1 MIMTRNMMNKIY
13 KRLPLALM
21 LVTCGA
27 ATAQNLNSA
36 YFTDDYKFRHDM
48 NPAFDNE
55 QNYVSIPLLGNIN
68 VSMHGNFGYQDV
80 VMNNPMYGQKAGA
93 KKMTSFMNP
102 YISASDALSGF
113 SKGNNRVVGDMNF
126 TIISAGFK
134 AFGGYNTISL
144 SEKTSFGASMPYEL
158 FEFAK
163 NTGNKSY
170 DIGSINVRAR
180 SYAELAFGHS
190 RNINER
196 LKVGAKLKFLFGVA
210 NADFTMENVRADLSG
225 ADKWTITGQANAQ
238 VSMKGFRYKTK
249 TADYN
254 IKENGSYEKV
264 NDVDVS
270 GGGLGGFGVGIDLG
284 GVYKVNDNLT
294 VSASIL
300 DLGFISWSNNMQ
312 AVNRSESF
320 EFYGFRDLAVKSE
333 SGQTIDDQTDSYG
346 DQIADFANL
355 RDNGD
360 QGRRTTALA
369 ATFNA
374 GADYTLPCY
383 DKLSFGL
390 LSSTRING
398 SFSWTEGRLSAN
410 WKPLKWLDGG
420 INFAVNSFTAS
431 FGYVLN
437 IHPKGYNFFIGMDHL
452 LGKTSKEF
460 VPLSSNANIA
470 LGMSVTW

>member
-1 MIMTRNMMNKIY
+1 MNKIY
-13 KRLPLALM
+13 KRLPLALLLM
-21 LVTCGA
+21 VGGA

-48 NPAFDNE
+48 NPAFANE
-55 QNYVSIPLLGNIN
+55 QSYVSIPMLGNISI
-68 VSMHGNFGYQDV
+68 SMQGNFGYQDV
-80 VMNNPMYGQKAGA
+80 IRNNPMYGQQSGA

-113 SKGNNRVVGDMNF
+113 STGNNRVVGDMNF

-134 AFGGYNTISL
+134 AFGGYNTIEL
-144 SEKTSFGASMPYEL
+144 NEKTSIGVSVPYSL

-170 DIGSINVRAR
+170 EIGNINARVR

-190 RNINER
+190 HKINEK
-196 LKVGAKLKFLFGVA
+196 LTVGAKLKFLFGVG
-210 NADFTMENVRADLSG
+210 NADVTMENVRADLSG
-225 ADKWTITGQANAQ
+225 ANQWTVSGKANAQ

-249 TADYN
+249 TSDYN

-264 NDVDVS
+264 NDVDVD
-270 GGGLGGFGVGIDLG
+270 GAGLSGFGVGVDLG
-284 GVYKVNDNLT
+284 GAYKINDNIT
-294 VSASIL
+294 VSAAVL

-320 EFYGFRDLAVKSE
+320 VFDGFHDLAVRSA
-333 SGQTIDDQTDSYG
+333 SGSTIDDQTDSYG
-346 DQIADFANL
+346 DQIADFINL

-369 ATFNA
+369 ATVNV

-410 WKPLKWLDGG
+410 WRPLKWLDGG
-420 INFAVNSFTAS
+420 INFAVNSFATS

-437 IHPKGYNFFIGMDHL
+437 IHPKGYNFFVGMDHL

-460 VPLSSNANIA
+460 VPLSSNASVA

>member
-1 MIMTRNMMNKIY
+1 MNKIY
-13 KRLPLALM
+13 KRLPLALLLM
-21 LVTCGA
+21 AGGA

-48 NPAFDNE
+48 NPAFANE
-55 QNYVSIPLLGNIN
+55 QSYVSIPMLGNISI
-68 VSMHGNFGYQDV
+68 SMQGNFGYQDV
-80 VMNNPMYGQKAGA
+80 IRNNPMYGQQSGA

-113 SKGNNRVVGDMNF
+113 STGNNRVVGDMNF

-134 AFGGYNTISL
+134 AFGGYNTIEL
-144 SEKTSFGASMPYEL
+144 NEKTSIGVSVPYSL

-170 DIGSINVRAR
+170 EIGNINARVR

-190 RNINER
+190 HKINEK
-196 LKVGAKLKFLFGVA
+196 LTVGAKLKFLFGVG
-210 NADFTMENVRADLSG
+210 NADVTMENVRADLSG
-225 ADKWTITGQANAQ
+225 ANQWTVSGKANAQ

-249 TADYN
+249 TSDYN

-264 NDVDVS
+264 NDVDVD
-270 GGGLGGFGVGIDLG
+270 GAGLGGFGVGVDLG
-284 GVYKVNDNLT
+284 GAYKINDNIT
-294 VSASIL
+294 VSAAVL

-320 EFYGFRDLAVKSE
+320 VFDGFHDLAVRSN
-333 SGQTIDDQTDSYG
+333 SGSTIDDQTDSYG
-346 DQIADFANL
+346 DQIADFINL

-369 ATFNA
+369 ATVNV

-410 WKPLKWLDGG
+410 WRPLKWLDGG
-420 INFAVNSFTAS
+420 INFAVNSFATS

-437 IHPKGYNFFIGMDHL
+437 IHPKGYNFFVGMDHL

-460 VPLSSNANIA
+460 VPLSSNASVA

>member
-1 MIMTRNMMNKIY
+1 MNKIY
-13 KRLPLALM
+13 KRLPLALLLM
-21 LVTCGA
+21 AGGA

-48 NPAFDNE
+48 NPAFANE
-55 QNYVSIPLLGNIN
+55 QSYVSIPMLGNISI
-68 VSMHGNFGYQDV
+68 SMQGNFGYQDV
-80 VMNNPMYGQKAGA
+80 IMNNPMYGQQSGA

-113 SKGNNRVVGDMNF
+113 STGNNRVVGDMNF

-134 AFGGYNTISL
+134 AFGGYNTIEL
-144 SEKTSFGASMPYEL
+144 NEKTSIGVSVPYSL

-170 DIGSINVRAR
+170 EIGDINARVR

-190 RNINER
+190 HKINEK
-196 LKVGAKLKFLFGVA
+196 LTIGAKLKFLFGVG
-210 NADFTMENVRADLSG
+210 NADVTMENVRADLSG
-225 ADKWTITGQANAQ
+225 ANQWTVSGKANAQ

-249 TADYN
+249 TSDYN

-264 NDVDVS
+264 NDVDVD
-270 GGGLGGFGVGIDLG
+270 GAGLGGFGVGVDLG
-284 GVYKVNDNLT
+284 GAYKINDNIT
-294 VSASIL
+294 VSAAVL

-320 EFYGFRDLAVKSE
+320 VFDGFHDLAVRSN
-333 SGQTIDDQTDSYG
+333 SGSTIDDQTDSYG
-346 DQIADFANL
+346 DQIADFINL

-369 ATFNA
+369 ATVNV

-410 WKPLKWLDGG
+410 WRPLKWLDGG
-420 INFAVNSFTAS
+420 INFAVNSFATS

-437 IHPKGYNFFIGMDHL
+437 IHPKGYNFFVGMDHL

-460 VPLSSNANIA
+460 VPLSSNASVA

>member
-1 MIMTRNMMNKIY
+1 MNKIY
-13 KRLPLALM
+13 KRLPLALLLM
-21 LVTCGA
+21 AGGA

-48 NPAFDNE
+48 NPAFANE
-55 QNYVSIPLLGNIN
+55 QSYVSIPMLGNISI
-68 VSMHGNFGYQDV
+68 SMQGNFGYQDV
-80 VMNNPMYGQKAGA
+80 IMNNPMYGQQSGA

-113 SKGNNRVVGDMNF
+113 STGNNRVVGDMNF

-134 AFGGYNTISL
+134 AFGGYNTIEL
-144 SEKTSFGASMPYEL
+144 NEKTSIGVSVPYSL

-170 DIGSINVRAR
+170 EIGNINARVR

-190 RNINER
+190 HKINEK
-196 LKVGAKLKFLFGVA
+196 LTVGAKLKFLFGVG
-210 NADFTMENVRADLSG
+210 NADVTMENVRADLSG
-225 ADKWTITGQANAQ
+225 ANQWTVSGKANAQ

-249 TADYN
+249 TSDYN
-254 IKENGSYEKV
+254 LKENGSYEKV
-264 NDVDVS
+264 NDVDVD
-270 GGGLGGFGVGIDLG
+270 GAGLSGFGVGVDLG
-284 GVYKVNDNLT
+284 GAYKINDNIT
-294 VSASIL
+294 VSAAVL

-320 EFYGFRDLAVKSE
+320 VFDGFHDLAVRSN
-333 SGQTIDDQTDSYG
+333 SGSTIDDQTDSYG
-346 DQIADFANL
+346 DQIADFINL

-369 ATFNA
+369 ATVNV

-410 WKPLKWLDGG
+410 WRPLKWLDGG
-420 INFAVNSFTAS
+420 INFAVNSFATS

-437 IHPKGYNFFIGMDHL
+437 IHPKGYNFFVGMDHL

-460 VPLSSNANIA
+460 VPLSSNASVA